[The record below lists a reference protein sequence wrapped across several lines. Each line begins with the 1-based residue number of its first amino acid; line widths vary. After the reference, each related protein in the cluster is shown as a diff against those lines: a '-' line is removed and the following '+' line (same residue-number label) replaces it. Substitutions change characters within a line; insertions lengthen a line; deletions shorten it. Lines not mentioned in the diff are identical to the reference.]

1 MRVKGKI
8 LAVDDDPNNI
18 TIVEELLEDNYDL
31 KTAASGQEALDI
43 ARDFRP
49 DVVLLD
55 IMMPG
60 MSGYEVCRKL
70 RERYTPQQTK
80 IIMVSARAMVSEL
93 NEGYDAGA
101 DDYITKPF
109 EGDEFL
115 EKVRLHLLPKNTQ
128 EADQAQDDFILTTSE
143 AIL

>member
-1 MRVKGKI
+1 MQVKGKI

-49 DVVLLD
+49 DIVLLD

-60 MSGYEVCRKL
+60 MSGYEVCRRL
-70 RERYTPQQTK
+70 RERYTPEQTK

-128 EADQAQDDFILTTSE
+128 EQIRRKMILS
-143 AIL
+143 

>member
-1 MRVKGKI
+1 MQVKGKI

-18 TIVEELLEDNYDL
+18 TIVEELLEDNYNL
-31 KTAASGQEALDI
+31 KTATSGQEALDM

-49 DVVLLD
+49 DIVLLD

-109 EGDEFL
+109 DGDEFL
-115 EKVRLHLLPKNTQ
+115 EKVRLHLLPKNAK
-128 EADQAQDDFILTTSE
+128 EADQAEDDFILTTSE